1 MLGGRFLEKLT
12 TEEQRCGGQQE
23 SESHVIIWE
32 IALDSKYCRRK
43 GP

>member
-1 MLGGRFLEKLT
+1 MLGDRFLEKLT
-12 TEEQRCGGQQE
+12 TEDQQE